1 MNRKCYNY
9 ISNFFFE
16 KQFSRWIMGRGWK
29 KYIEVDIR
37 NFESNGFYP
46 LLTIMLA
53 LFGVYL
59 FFSKDPL
66 IYSIIKSS
74 DTLFVKNLLHM
85 IEVVL
90 YFIVFYMCY
99 LSFITYKRTS
109 AEIYTFT
116 FLAVAS
122 LEMVFAVKFNTA
134 VFSNPAEVYTTLSA
148 MILSVGMLLSSIK
161 EDQEKNEKPYNLVGR
176 IFLVSIVMIVIAII
190 ISLGPVNEFI
200 RVSPRI
206 HIIKTIIEY
215 LISGVFM
222 IAAILNLKQYYETQK
237 QTNLSLASG
246 LIVLVFAI
254 VFRMN
259 FENVSQVGLILPRV
273 YSCIALILIA
283 RALYIE
289 QVEKPFQSIVNAES
303 QIKLYADNLEKIITK
318 RTTEIK
324 EVNTRLINELE
335 YAKRIQ
341 QSLLPLKKLS
351 FKNTI
356 FMSEYFPCERL
367 SGDFYDIYR
376 IDDDNI
382 GMYVLDVSG
391 HGISAALMT
400 MFCNNYIKSTERLI
414 KRYRGLKP
422 HRNLRHFYEEF
433 NKMNFPEEMH
443 MVIFFASYNITTRIL
458 TYCSGG
464 MNCYPIVVKRTGE
477 VSYLEESAGFP
488 ICKMGDFFTPEYVS
502 AKLELERGDR
512 VIFYTDGL
520 IDQYKNGT
528 MDEDELI
535 ELASQ
540 YSDRPLKEFNAVLKS
555 KIDPL
560 VEDLEDDIT
569 YFIMEV

>member
-1 MNRKCYNY
+1 
-9 ISNFFFE
+9 
-16 KQFSRWIMGRGWK
+16 MGKGWK
-29 KYIEVDIR
+29 KYIEVDIG

-53 LFGVYL
+53 LFGLYL
-59 FFSKDPL
+59 FFSKDPM
-66 IYSIIKSS
+66 IYTIMRTT
-74 DTLFVKNLLHM
+74 DTMFVKNLLRTT
-85 IEVVL
+85 EVVL

-99 LSFITYKRTS
+99 LSFVTYKKTS
-109 AEIYTFT
+109 AEIYTYT
-116 FLAVAS
+116 FLIVAS
-122 LEMVFAVKFNTA
+122 LEMVFSVKFHTE
-134 VFSNPAEVYTTLSA
+134 VFSNPSEIYTTIGA
-148 MILSVGMLLSSIK
+148 VILSLGMLYSAIK
-161 EDQEKNEKPYNLVGR
+161 GNSEKNERDYNVVVR
-176 IFLVSIVMIVIAII
+176 IFLVSLSTIALAII
-190 ISLGPVNEFI
+190 ITVAPVREFI
-200 RVSPRI
+200 RQSADI
-206 HIIKTIIEY
+206 HILKTVLEY
-215 LISGVFM
+215 FISGVFAL
-222 IAAILNLKQYYETQK
+222 AAIFNLKQYYETQN
-237 QTNLSLASG
+237 QTCLSLGSG

-254 VFRMN
+254 AFRMN
-259 FENVSQVGLILPRV
+259 FENVSQVGLVLPRI
-273 YSCIALILIA
+273 YSCIALIVIA
-283 RALYIE
+283 RALYVD
-289 QVEKPFQSIVNAES
+289 QVSKPYENIVNAES

-376 IDDDNI
+376 IDDENI

-443 MVIFFASYNITTRIL
+443 MVIFFASYNITTRVL

-464 MNCYPIVVKRTGE
+464 MNCYPIVVKRSGD
-477 VSYLEESAGFP
+477 VSYLEESTGFP
-488 ICKMGDFFTPEYVS
+488 ICKMSDFFTPEYIS
-502 AKLELERGDR
+502 ARIELDRGDR

-520 IDQYKNGT
+520 IDQYKNQT
-528 MDEDELI
+528 MDEEELMA
-535 ELASQ
+535 LAVK
-540 YSDRPLKEFNAVLKS
+540 YSDRPLKEFYGVLKS

>member
-1 MNRKCYNY
+1 MRK
-9 ISNFFFE
+9 
-16 KQFSRWIMGRGWK
+16 GWK
-29 KYIEVDIR
+29 KYLDVELQ

-53 LFGVYL
+53 LFGLYL
-59 FFSKDPL
+59 FFSSDPM
-66 IYSIIKSS
+66 IYAFVKTS
-74 DTLFVKNLLHM
+74 DTLFVKNLLRTT
-85 IEVVL
+85 EVIL
-90 YFIVFYMCY
+90 YFVVFYMCF
-99 LSFITYKRTS
+99 LSFVIYKRKS
-109 AEIYTFT
+109 AEIYTYT
-116 FLAVAS
+116 FLIVAS
-122 LEMVFAVKFNTA
+122 LEMVFSVKFYSE
-134 VFSNPAEVYTTLSA
+134 VFSNPSEIYTTLSA
-148 MILSVGMLLSSIK
+148 CILSAGIMISSIK
-161 EDQEKNEKPYNLVGR
+161 EDSEKNEDTYNVVGTV
-176 IFLVSIVMIVIAII
+176 FVTSLTVIAIAI
-190 ISLGPVNEFI
+190 VLSLNPFNEMI
-200 RVSPRI
+200 RLSPDI
-206 HIIKTIIEY
+206 HIIKTILEY
-215 LISGVFM
+215 FISGMFA
-222 IAAILNLKQYYETQK
+222 IAAIFNLKHYYETQN
-237 QTNLSLASG
+237 QTTLSMASG
-246 LIVLVFAI
+246 LTVLVFSVA
-254 VFRMN
+254 FRMN
-259 FENVSQVGLILPRV
+259 FENVSQMGLILPRV
-273 YSCIALILIA
+273 YSCIALMVIA
-283 RALYIE
+283 RALYVD
-289 QVEKPFQSIVNAES
+289 QVFKPFENIVNAES
-303 QIKLYADNLEKIITK
+303 QIKLYADNLEKIISK

-376 IDDDNI
+376 IDDENI

-443 MVIFFASYNITTRIL
+443 MVIFFASYNITTRML

-477 VSYLEESAGFP
+477 VSYLEESSGFP
-488 ICKMGDFFTPEYVS
+488 ICKMSDFFTPEYIS

-520 IDQYKNGT
+520 IDQYKNKT
-528 MDEDELI
+528 MDEDELV
-535 ELASQ
+535 ELAVQ
-540 YSDRPLKEFNAVLKS
+540 YSDRPLKEFYGVLKS

>member
-1 MNRKCYNY
+1 M
-9 ISNFFFE
+9 E
-16 KQFSRWIMGRGWK
+16 RGWK
-29 KYIEVDIR
+29 KYIEIDIR

-53 LFGVYL
+53 LFGLYL
-59 FFSKDPL
+59 FFTKDPS
-66 IYSIIKSS
+66 IYSIIRTS
-74 DTLFVKNLLHM
+74 DTLFVKNLLTM
-85 IEVVL
+85 TEVVL

-99 LSFITYKRTS
+99 LSFITYRRTS
-109 AEIYTFT
+109 AEIYTYT
-116 FLAVAS
+116 FLTVAS
-122 LEMVFAVKFNTA
+122 LEMVFAVKFSNA
-134 VFSNPAEVYTTLSA
+134 VFSNPSEVYTTLSTL
-148 MILSVGMLLSSIK
+148 ILSMGMLLSSIK
-161 EDQEKNEKPYNLVGR
+161 ENKEKNDKSYNIVGY
-176 IFLVSIVMIVIAII
+176 IFIISIIVIILAII
-190 ISLGPVNEFI
+190 ISLKPINEFVRI
-200 RVSPRI
+200 SSEI
-206 HIIKTIIEY
+206 HIIKIIVDY
-215 LISGVFM
+215 VISGILAV
-222 IAAILNLKQYYETQK
+222 AAIFNLRQYYETQNK
-237 QTNLSLASG
+237 TNLSLSSG
-246 LIVLVFAI
+246 LIMLIFAT

-259 FENVSQVGLILPRV
+259 FENMSQVGLVLPKV
-273 YSCIALILIA
+273 YSCIALVVIA
-283 RALYIE
+283 RALYVE
-289 QVEKPFQSIVNAES
+289 QVESPFQSIVNAES

-376 IDDDNI
+376 IDDENI

-443 MVIFFASYNITTRIL
+443 MVIFFASYNITTRVL

-464 MNCYPIVVKRTGE
+464 MNCYPIVVKQSGE
-477 VSYLEESAGFP
+477 VSYLEHSTGFP
-488 ICKMGDFFTPEYVS
+488 ICKMSDFFTPEYIS
-502 AKLELERGDR
+502 AKIELDCGDR

-520 IDQYKNGT
+520 IDQYKNKT
-528 MDEDELI
+528 MDEDELV

-540 YSDRPLKEFNAVLKS
+540 YSNRPLKELYGVLKS

>member
-1 MNRKCYNY
+1 
-9 ISNFFFE
+9 
-16 KQFSRWIMGRGWK
+16 MGNGWK
-29 KYIEVDIR
+29 KHIELNMR
-37 NFESNGFYP
+37 NFESSRAYP
-46 LLTIMLA
+46 ILTVLLSV
-53 LFGVYL
+53 FGLYLMFSNDPTVY
-59 FFSKDPL
+59 
-66 IYSIIKSS
+66 IIVKTP
-74 DTLFVKNLLHM
+74 DTLFVRNVFRM
-85 IEVVL
+85 VEVITSFV
-90 YFIVFYMCY
+90 VFYMCL
-99 LSFITYKRTS
+99 LSFMTYKKRI

-116 FLAVAS
+116 FLCVAC
-122 LEMVFAVKFNTA
+122 LESVFMVRFFND
-134 VFSNPAEVYTTLSA
+134 VFSNPAELYSTISEL
-148 MILSVGMLLSSIK
+148 ILSGGLLLSSL
-161 EDQEKNEKPYNLVGR
+161 QNEHDESERRSGLIPQV
-176 IFLVSIVMIVIAII
+176 FLVATFLSITAII
-190 ISLGPVNEFI
+190 ITLPTFYDFLSS
-200 RVSPRI
+200 SPDV
-206 HIIKTIIEY
+206 HILKIVLEY
-215 LISGVFM
+215 GVAVIFAL
-222 IAAILNLKQYYETQK
+222 AAIFKVKQYYETQNY
-237 QTNLSLASG
+237 TFLSMASG
-246 LIVLVFAI
+246 LIIYVFA
-254 VFRMN
+254 VAFRMN
-259 FENVSQVGLILPRV
+259 FENVSQAGMIFPRL
-273 YSCIALILIA
+273 YSCIALLIIA
-283 RALYIE
+283 RALYVE
-289 QVEKPFQSIVNAES
+289 QVSEPFENVINAEN
-303 QIKLYADNLEKIITK
+303 QIKLYAENLEKIITK

-376 IDDDNI
+376 IDDENI

-443 MVIFFASYNITTRIL
+443 MVIFFASYNITSRVL

-477 VSYLEESAGFP
+477 VSYLDGSAGFP
-488 ICKMGDFFTPEYVS
+488 ICKMSEFFTPEYVS

-520 IDQYKNGT
+520 IDQYKNRT
-528 MDEDELI
+528 MDEEELI
-535 ELASQ
+535 ALSKE
-540 YSDRPLKEFNAVLKS
+540 YSDRPLKEFYGMLKS

>member
-1 MNRKCYNY
+1 MD
-9 ISNFFFE
+9 
-16 KQFSRWIMGRGWK
+16 RGWK
-29 KYIEVDIR
+29 KYIEFDIR
-37 NFESNGFYP
+37 SFESNGFYP
-46 LLTIMLA
+46 MLTIMLA
-53 LFGVYL
+53 LFGLYL
-59 FFSKDPL
+59 FFSQDPM
-66 IYSIIKSS
+66 IYTVIKGT
-74 DTLFVKNLLHM
+74 DTLFVKNLLRM
-85 IEVVL
+85 MEVVL

-99 LSFITYKRTS
+99 LSFETYRSTS
-109 AEIYTFT
+109 AEIYTYT
-116 FLAVAS
+116 FLVVAC
-122 LEMVFAVKFNTA
+122 LEMVFTVKFHLE
-134 VFSNPAEVYTTLSA
+134 VFSNPSEVYTTFS
-148 MILSVGMLLSSIK
+148 MIILSLGMLYSSIK
-161 EDQEKNEKPYNLVGR
+161 DLNEKNETVYNFVGV
-176 IFLVSIVMIVIAII
+176 IFTVSMITVAIAILFTLKPI
-190 ISLGPVNEFI
+190 HEYFRLSTN
-200 RVSPRI
+200 I
-206 HIIKTIIEY
+206 HIAKIAMEY
-215 LISGVFM
+215 FISGLLA
-222 IAAILNLKQYYETQK
+222 IAAIFNLKHYYENQN
-237 QTNLSLASG
+237 QTCLSLASG
-246 LIVLVFAI
+246 LIVMVFAI
-254 VFRMN
+254 AFRMN
-259 FENVSQVGLILPRV
+259 FEHVSQVGLILPRL
-273 YSCIALILIA
+273 YSCIALVVIA
-283 RALYIE
+283 RALYVE
-289 QVEKPFQSIVNAES
+289 QVSKPFTSIVNAEN

-351 FKNTI
+351 FKNAI

-376 IDDDNI
+376 IDDENI

-443 MVIFFASYNITTRIL
+443 MVIFFASYNISTRML

-464 MNCYPIVVKRTGE
+464 MNCYPIVVKRSGE
-477 VSYLEESAGFP
+477 VSYLEHSTGFP
-488 ICKMGDFFTPEYVS
+488 ICKMSDFFTPEYIS
-502 AKLELERGDR
+502 AKVELEAGDR

-520 IDQYKNGT
+520 IDEYKNGT
-528 MDEDELI
+528 MDEDELV
-535 ELASQ
+535 ELAVQ
-540 YSDRPLKEFNAVLKS
+540 YSDRPLKEFYGVLKS